1 MLESFDE
8 KLLFSHQQSL
18 NNFSRTQRSEIQKAN
33 SMIFYFTKNN
43 ENKSPTLPFHFRLGY
58 LDDLVYSRGNSPFR
72 VCAESSFVISSDLEW
87 AETRPMKNHLSP
99 PYNSAATTNA
109 LEDVEMLCFII
120 NSKNDSIYWK
130 NTKNGV
136 ACNMVIKSQALNYI
150 QFAMMTMIM
159 VKLLENYWSST
170 LDFFRNWTK
179 TSCTIRNVLIFLC
192 CKTIWRGFFRGKNP
206 MKCSILEGL
215 LVPLKLMAT
224 RQIVRL

>member
-33 SMIFYFTKNN
+33 SLIFYFTKNN

-120 NSKNDSIYWK
+120 KSKNDSIYWR

-159 VKLLENYWSST
+159 VKLLENY
-170 LDFFRNWTK
+170 
-179 TSCTIRNVLIFLC
+179 
-192 CKTIWRGFFRGKNP
+192 
-206 MKCSILEGL
+206 
-215 LVPLKLMAT
+215 
-224 RQIVRL
+224 